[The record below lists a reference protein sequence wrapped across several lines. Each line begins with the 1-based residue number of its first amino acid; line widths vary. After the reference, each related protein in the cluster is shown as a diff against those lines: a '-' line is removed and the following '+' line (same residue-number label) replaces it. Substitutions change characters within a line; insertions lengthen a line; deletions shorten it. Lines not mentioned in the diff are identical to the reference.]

1 MIEKRIAELKKQ
13 IERHNYLYY
22 VKDSPA
28 ITDFEYDALMSELKK
43 LEEENPELITPDS
56 PTQRIGGKPLE
67 GFETLHTVPMESLN
81 DVFSKPRWKAST
93 TMLKNSSVKAPNMS
107 WSRK

>member
-43 LEEENPELITPDS
+43 LEEFYIM
-56 PTQRIGGKPLE
+56 PTMIGL
-67 GFETLHTVPMESLN
+67 L
-81 DVFSKPRWKAST
+81 
-93 TMLKNSSVKAPNMS
+93 LKV
-107 WSRK
+107 